1 MDLRWLESRLMRRLD
16 LAETQFS
23 NYLQNMSMP
32 PVQGQDLH
40 ILEGWLSD
48 IWQLWGRFCRRVV
61 VESCNGCIGPN
72 GAAIANTHAS
82 EAHVSFIASR
92 QSNGIPPNSIGINT
106 ALHREPTWGHI
117 DKLLNVI
124 QALSPANASVLSAA
138 FGTVPELEHLR
149 LIRNA
154 AAHLHS
160 QNFAAVTAFQALYI
174 STPIRHPLQ
183 ALLWIDKTSG
193 KTLVQSRI
201 DDMRV
206 AAKNSC
212 L

>member
-1 MDLRWLESRLMRRLD
+1 MRRLD
-16 LAETQFS
+16 HAEAQFAD
-23 NYLQNMSMP
+23 YLQKMSMP
-32 PVQGQDLH
+32 PVRGQDLH
-40 ILEGWLSD
+40 LLEGWLSD

-61 VESCNGCIGPN
+61 VESCNGCVGSN
-72 GAAIANTHAS
+72 GVMIVNTHVS

-92 QSNGIPPNSIGINT
+92 QSNGVPPGTIGTNT

-124 QALSPANASVLSAA
+124 QALNPANASVLSAA
-138 FGTVPELEHLR
+138 FGTVPDLEHLR

-160 QNFAAVTAFQALYI
+160 QNFAAVIAFQAAYL

-183 ALLWIDKTSG
+183 ALLWLDLSTG
-193 KTLVQSRI
+193 KTLVQARI
-201 DDMRV
+201 DDMRI
-206 AAKNSC
+206 AARNVC
-212 L
+212 F